1 MKYVVVTGGVM
12 SGLGKGITAASIGR
26 ILINRGYHVTS
37 VKIDPYLNIDAGL
50 MNPAQHGEIFV
61 LKDGGEADLDLGNYE
76 RFLDIDLTSDHN
88 LTTGK
93 IYSSVIQKE
102 RHGDYLGA
110 TVQII
115 PHITDEIKD
124 RIRHAAESWTDK
136 DGNHADICIVEIGGT
151 VGDIESMPFLEAVR
165 QMHWEYGSGNFVL
178 VHVTLL
184 PADTMGDLKTKPT
197 QHSIKA
203 LRELGLEA
211 DLIVGRSTLPISLST
226 KKKISS
232 FCNVDVSCVIS
243 ATTAPDTYLVPMELE
258 KEGMADVLL
267 PLLKLS
273 PGKLDSSWYS
283 IVSCEYT
290 NRVRVGIVTKYGVED
305 VYLSIKEALKH
316 AGRQL
321 STEVVIQWLDAE
333 QYTKQDLADIDGIL
347 IPGGFG
353 NRGVGG
359 MIGAITYAREH
370 NKPFL
375 GLCLGFQ
382 LSIIEYARSVVGYH
396 DATSEEMGD
405 GTPIIAILP
414 EQEGV
419 GDLGGTMCLGDYPI
433 KLVADSKLAK
443 LYRTIEIVERHRHRY
458 EVNPKYID
466 EIESKGL
473 WFVGRSGRRMEALE
487 LPDHPYFVATQ
498 FHPEF
503 RSRPTSPSAP
513 FIGFVQACLDKM
525 LGSTP
530 HQCEEPNSVWLEFLH
545 FHNRKA

>member
-1 MKYVVVTGGVM
+1 VKYVVVTGGVM

-26 ILINRGYHVTS
+26 ILINRGYRVTS

-50 MNPAQHGEIFV
+50 MNPAQHGEVFV

-76 RFLDIDLTSDHN
+76 RFLDIELTSDHN

-115 PHITDEIKD
+115 PHITDEIKG
-124 RIRHAAESWTDK
+124 RIKHAAENWTDK
-136 DGNHADICIVEIGGT
+136 DGSHAEICIVEIGGT

-165 QMHWEYGSGNFVL
+165 QMHWECGNGDFVL

-184 PADTMGDLKTKPT
+184 PTDTMGDLKTKPT

-226 KKKISS
+226 KRKISS
-232 FCNVDVSCVIS
+232 FCDVDVSAVIS
-243 ATTAPDTYLVPMELE
+243 ATTASDTYFVPMELE
-258 KEGMADVLL
+258 MEGMADVLL

-273 PGKLDSSWYS
+273 SEKPDNSWYS
-283 IVSCEYT
+283 LVSREYT
-290 NRVRVGIVTKYGVED
+290 NRIRIGIITKYGVED
-305 VYLSIKEALKH
+305 VYISIKEALKH

-321 STEVVIQWLDAE
+321 STEVVIEWLDAE
-333 QYTKQDLADIDGIL
+333 QYIIQDLADLDGIL

-353 NRGVGG
+353 NRGIEG
-359 MIGAITYAREH
+359 MISAITYAREH
-370 NKPFL
+370 NKPLL

-382 LSIIEYARSVVGYH
+382 LSVIEFARNVVGYC
-396 DATSEEMGD
+396 DATSVEMGE
-405 GTPIIAILP
+405 GTPIIDLLP
-414 EQEGV
+414 EQDGV
-419 GDLGGTMCLGDYPI
+419 DDLGGTMRLGDYSVQ
-433 KLVADSKLAK
+433 LTADSRLAK
-443 LYRTIEIVERHRHRY
+443 LYGATEVIERHRHRY
-458 EVNPKYID
+458 EVKPEYID
-466 EIESKGL
+466 EIEAKGL
-473 WFVGRSGRRMEALE
+473 RFVGRNGQRMEVLE

-503 RSRPTSPSAP
+503 RSRPTQPSAP
-513 FIGFVQACLDKM
+513 FIGFV
-525 LGSTP
+525 
-530 HQCEEPNSVWLEFLH
+530 
-545 FHNRKA
+545 KASLANQTWRE

>member
-12 SGLGKGITAASIGR
+12 SGLGKGITVASIGR
-26 ILINRGYHVTS
+26 ILINRGYYVTA

-76 RFLDIDLTSDHN
+76 RFLDIELTRDHN

-124 RIRHAAESWTDK
+124 RIKSAAENWRDK
-136 DGNHADICIVEIGGT
+136 DGHHAEICIVEVGGT
-151 VGDIESMPFLEAVR
+151 VGDIESMPFLEAIR
-165 QMHWEYGSGNFVL
+165 QMHWEYGNGDFAL

-211 DLIVGRSTLPISLST
+211 DLIVGRSMLPISLST
-226 KKKISS
+226 KRKISS
-232 FCNVDVSCVIS
+232 FCNVDVSAVIS
-243 ATTAPDTYLVPMELE
+243 ATNARDTYLVPMELE
-258 KEGMADVLL
+258 REGMADVLL
-267 PLLKLS
+267 PLLHLS
-273 PGKLDSSWYS
+273 PEKPNNYWYS
-283 IVSCEYT
+283 IVSREYT
-290 NRVRVGIVTKYGVED
+290 NRANIGIITKYGVED
-305 VYLSIKEALKH
+305 VYISIKEALKH

-321 STEVVIQWLDAE
+321 STEVVIEWLDAE
-333 QYTKQDLADIDGIL
+333 HYTNTDLSDLDGIL

-353 NRGVGG
+353 NRGIEG
-359 MIGAITYAREH
+359 MINAITYAREH
-370 NKPFL
+370 KKPFL
-375 GLCLGFQ
+375 GICLGFQ
-382 LSIIEYARSVVGYH
+382 LSVIEFSRNVVGYL
-396 DATSEEMGD
+396 DATSAEMGD
-405 GTPIIAILP
+405 GTPIITLLP
-414 EQEGV
+414 GQEGIA
-419 GDLGGTMCLGDYPI
+419 DLGGTMRLGNYSI
-433 KLVADSKLAK
+433 QLTADSLLAK
-443 LYRTIEIVERHRHRY
+443 LYGETEVVERHRHRY
-458 EVNPKYID
+458 EVNPEYIA
-466 EIESKGL
+466 EIEENGL
-473 WFVGRSGRRMEALE
+473 RFVGWNGNRMEAIE

-503 RSRPTSPSAP
+503 RSRPTHPSAP
-513 FIGFVQACLDKM
+513 FVGFVKACLENHAFK
-525 LGSTP
+525 
-530 HQCEEPNSVWLEFLH
+530 E
-545 FHNRKA
+545 

>member
-50 MNPAQHGEIFV
+50 MNPAQHGEVFV

-76 RFLDIDLTSDHN
+76 RFLDIELTSDHN

-93 IYSSVIQKE
+93 IYSSVISKE

-124 RIRHAAESWTDK
+124 RIKHAAESWVDK
-136 DGNHADICIVEIGGT
+136 DGNHAEICIVEVGGT

-165 QMHWEYGSGNFVL
+165 QMHWEYGKGDFVL

-197 QHSIKA
+197 QHSVKT

-211 DLIVGRSTLPISLST
+211 DIIVGRSSIPVSLST
-226 KKKISS
+226 KRKISS
-232 FCNVDVSCVIS
+232 FCDVDVHAVIS
-243 ATTAPDTYLVPMELE
+243 AQTAPDTYLVPMELE

-267 PLLKLS
+267 KQLHLE
-273 PGKLDSSWYS
+273 PGKADDSWYS
-283 IVSCEYT
+283 LIAREYT
-290 NRVRVGIVTKYGVED
+290 SRITVGIITKYGIED
-305 VYLSIKEALKH
+305 VYISIKEALKH
-316 AGRQL
+316 AGRLL
-321 STEVVIQWLDAE
+321 STEVVIRWLDAE
-333 QYTKQDLADIDGIL
+333 LYTEDDLANLDGIL

-353 NRGVGG
+353 NRGIEE
-359 MIGAITYAREH
+359 MISAIQYAREH
-370 NKPFL
+370 KKPLL

-382 LSIIEYARSVVGYH
+382 LCVIEFMRNVAGYP
-396 DATSEEMGD
+396 DATSEEIGP
-405 GTPIIAILP
+405 GTHVIALLP
-414 EQEGV
+414 EQDDID
-419 GDLGGTMCLGDYPI
+419 DLGGTMRLGDYPVTLHP
-433 KLVADSKLAK
+433 KSRLAA
-443 LYRTIEIVERHRHRY
+443 LYGATDIVERHRHRY
-458 EVNPKYID
+458 EVNPAYID
-466 EIESKGL
+466 EIEAKGMK
-473 WFVGRSGRRMEALE
+473 FVGRNGRRMEALE
-487 LPDHPYFVATQ
+487 LDDHPYFVATQ

-503 RSRPTSPSAP
+503 RSRPTRPSAP
-513 FIGFVQACLDKM
+513 FIGFVKVCLD
-525 LGSTP
+525 L
-530 HQCEEPNSVWLEFLH
+530 Q
-545 FHNRKA
+545 RKE

>member
-1 MKYVVVTGGVM
+1 MKYVAVTGGVM

-50 MNPAQHGEIFV
+50 MNPAQHGEVFV

-76 RFLDIDLTSDHN
+76 RFLDIELTSEHN

-93 IYSSVIQKE
+93 IYSSVISKE

-124 RIRHAAESWTDK
+124 RIKNAAENWTDK
-136 DGNHADICIVEIGGT
+136 DGNHAEICIVEVGGT

-165 QMHWEYGSGNFVL
+165 QMQWEYGNGDFAL

-203 LRELGLEA
+203 LRELGLAA
-211 DLIVGRSTLPISLST
+211 DVIVGRSSLPVSLST
-226 KKKISS
+226 KRKISS
-232 FCNVDVSCVIS
+232 FCDVDVHAVIS
-243 ATTAPDTYLVPMELE
+243 AKTAPDTYLVPMELE
-258 KEGMADVLL
+258 KEGMADVLIK
-267 PLLKLS
+267 LLHLESRQPDNK
-273 PGKLDSSWYS
+273 WYS
-283 IVSCEYT
+283 LISKEYT
-290 NRVRVGIVTKYGVED
+290 NRVNVGIITKYGVED
-305 VYLSIKEALKH
+305 VYISIKEALKH
-316 AGRQL
+316 AGRRL
-321 STEVVIQWLDAE
+321 STEVVIHWLDAE
-333 QYTKQDLADIDGIL
+333 EFTNDDLEDLDGIL

-353 NRGVGG
+353 NRGIEG
-359 MIGAITYAREH
+359 MISAITYAREH
-370 NKPFL
+370 NKPLL

-382 LSIIEYARSVVGYH
+382 LCVIEFMRNVVGYK
-396 DATSEEMGD
+396 DATSEEMGE
-405 GTPIIAILP
+405 GTHAIALLP

-419 GDLGGTMCLGDYPI
+419 DDLGGTMRLGDYSVEI
-433 KLVADSKLAK
+433 AANSKLAE
-443 LYRTIEIVERHRHRY
+443 LYGKTTVTERHRHRY

-466 EIESKGL
+466 EIEAKGL
-473 WFVGRSGRRMEALE
+473 KFVGRNRMRMEALE
-487 LPDHPYFVATQ
+487 LANHPYFVATQ

-503 RSRPTSPSAP
+503 RSRPVRPSPP
-513 FIGFVQACLDKM
+513 FVGFVKACLDNLKK
-525 LGSTP
+525 
-530 HQCEEPNSVWLEFLH
+530 E
-545 FHNRKA
+545 

>member
-1 MKYVVVTGGVM
+1 M

-76 RFLDIDLTSDHN
+76 RFLDIELTSDHN

-124 RIRHAAESWTDK
+124 RIRHAAENWTDK
-136 DGNHADICIVEIGGT
+136 NGNNAEICIVEIGGT
-151 VGDIESMPFLEAVR
+151 VGDIESMPFLEAIR
-165 QMHWEYGSGNFVL
+165 QMHWEYSNGDFVL

-197 QHSIKA
+197 QHSVKT
-203 LRELGLEA
+203 LRELGLKA
-211 DLIVGRSTLPISLST
+211 DLIVGRSTFPISLST
-226 KKKISS
+226 KRKISS
-232 FCNVDVSCVIS
+232 FCDVDVSAVIS
-243 ATTAPDTYLVPMELE
+243 ATTAHDTYLVPMELE
-258 KEGMADVLL
+258 KEGMADILL

-273 PGKLDSSWYS
+273 PGKQDDSWYS
-283 IVSCEYT
+283 LISREYT
-290 NRVRVGIVTKYGVED
+290 NRVKIGIITKYGVED
-305 VYLSIKEALKH
+305 VYISIKEALKH

-321 STEVVIQWLDAE
+321 STEVAIEWLDAE
-333 QYTKQDLADIDGIL
+333 QYTTRDLASLDGIL

-353 NRGVGG
+353 NRGVEG

-370 NKPFL
+370 DKPLL

-382 LSIIEYARSVVGYH
+382 LSVIEFARNVVGYH
-396 DATSEEMGD
+396 DATSVEMGG
-405 GTPIIAILP
+405 GTPIIALLP
-414 EQEGV
+414 NQ
-419 GDLGGTMCLGDYPI
+419 DSIDKLGGTMRLGDYSVQ
-433 KLVADSKLAK
+433 LAADSQLAK
-443 LYRTIEIVERHRHRY
+443 LYGATEVIERHRHRY
-458 EVNPKYID
+458 EVNPEYID
-466 EIESKGL
+466 RIEEKGL
-473 WFVGRSGRRMEALE
+473 RFVGKNGRRMEALE

-503 RSRPTSPSAP
+503 LSRPTHPSAP
-513 FIGFVQACLDKM
+513 FVGFVKA
-525 LGSTP
+525 S
-530 HQCEEPNSVWLEFLH
+530 LENH
-545 FHNRKA
+545 T

>member
-50 MNPAQHGEIFV
+50 MNPAQHGEVFV

-76 RFLDIDLTSDHN
+76 RFLDIELTRDHN

-124 RIRHAAESWTDK
+124 RIKHAAESWTDK
-136 DGNHADICIVEIGGT
+136 DGNHAEICIVEVGGT
-151 VGDIESMPFLEAVR
+151 VGDIESMPFPEAVR
-165 QMHWEYGSGNFVL
+165 QMHWEYGNGDFVL

-197 QHSIKA
+197 QHSVKA

-211 DLIVGRSTLPISLST
+211 DLIVGRITLPVSLST
-226 KKKISS
+226 KRKISS
-232 FCNVDVSCVIS
+232 FCDVDVSAVIS

-258 KEGMADVLL
+258 KEGMADILL

-273 PGKLDSSWYS
+273 PGKPDNSWYS
-283 IVSCEYT
+283 IVSREYT
-290 NRVRVGIVTKYGVED
+290 NRVRIGIITKYGVED
-305 VYLSIKEALKH
+305 VYISIKEALKH

-321 STEVVIQWLDAE
+321 STEVVIEWLDAE
-333 QYTKQDLADIDGIL
+333 KYTTQDLADLDGIL

-353 NRGVGG
+353 NRGIDG

-370 NKPFL
+370 KKPLL

-382 LSIIEYARSVVGYH
+382 LSVIEFARNVVGYR
-396 DATSEEMGD
+396 DATSAEMGE
-405 GTPIIAILP
+405 GTPVIALLP

-419 GDLGGTMCLGDYPI
+419 DDLGGTMRLGDYPVQ
-433 KLVADSKLAK
+433 LAADSQLAK
-443 LYRTIEIVERHRHRY
+443 LYGATEVVERHRHRY
-458 EVNPKYID
+458 EVNPEYIE
-466 EIESKGL
+466 EIEAKGL
-473 WFVGRSGRRMEALE
+473 RFVGKNGRRMEALE

-503 RSRPTSPSAP
+503 RSRPTRPSAP
-513 FIGFVQACLDKM
+513 FIGFVEACLANHTKK
-525 LGSTP
+525 
-530 HQCEEPNSVWLEFLH
+530 E
-545 FHNRKA
+545 